1 MKKIIL
7 FFAIF
12 SFAFSFSQKTNTRDY
27 EDINA
32 RLDRL
37 LREREVEKR
46 VLNVNLEG
54 KTFVLIQN
62 KGTLVYKYVV
72 SFLADKN
79 INIIEL
85 INDTSAQSKTTK
97 LYSGDFVRNNN
108 YISVRADV
116 LEGQKIG
123 IPLTYN
129 FMIQER
135 DGILFLININN
146 NEKWIDTALV
156 K

>member
-7 FFAIF
+7 FFTIF
-12 SFAFSFSQKTNTRDY
+12 LFAFSFGQKTNNRNY

-32 RLDRL
+32 KLDRL
-37 LREREVEKR
+37 LHEREVEKR

-72 SFLADKN
+72 SFLADNN
-79 INIIEL
+79 INFVEL

-123 IPLTYN
+123 IPLTYS

>member
-1 MKKIIL
+1 VKEKL
-7 FFAIF
+7 
-12 SFAFSFSQKTNTRDY
+12 K
-27 EDINA
+27 
-32 RLDRL
+32 
-37 LREREVEKR
+37 KR

-72 SFLADKN
+72 SFLADNHAN
-79 INIIEL
+79 IVALN
-85 INDTSAQSKTTK
+85 NDTSAPSTTTK
-97 LYSGDFVRNNN
+97 PYSGDFDRTNN

-135 DGILFLININN
+135 DGILFLINMNN
-146 NEKWIDTALV
+146 NEKWIDTTLV

>member
-7 FFAIF
+7 FFTIF
-12 SFAFSFSQKTNTRDY
+12 SFAFSFAQKTNTRDY

-62 KGTLVYKYVV
+62 KGTFVYKYV
-72 SFLADKN
+72 SGQA
-79 INIIEL
+79 IER
-85 INDTSAQSKTTK
+85 QSK
-97 LYSGDFVRNNN
+97 LIDRN
-108 YISVRADV
+108 
-116 LEGQKIG
+116 E
-123 IPLTYN
+123 
-129 FMIQER
+129 F
-135 DGILFLININN
+135 
-146 NEKWIDTALV
+146 
-156 K
+156 